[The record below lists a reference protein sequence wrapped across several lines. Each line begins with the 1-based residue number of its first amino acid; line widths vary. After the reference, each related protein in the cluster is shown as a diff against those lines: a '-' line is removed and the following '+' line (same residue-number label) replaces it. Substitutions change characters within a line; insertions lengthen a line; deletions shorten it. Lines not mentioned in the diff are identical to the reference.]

1 MSDSVRTRPVHWIVL
16 ALLVALATG
25 LRFHGIDRL
34 LPHRFEPD
42 AFVVYMAEDLRDEP
56 GRVRTQEFA
65 ERYPTLLA
73 RTAAL
78 VPKAPIPLGLPPEA
92 AERAHLAR
100 AGQTFHDVRVLIAL
114 LSIALVPLTFL
125 LARRFSSP
133 ASALVA
139 AFFVATSLLHLFFSD
154 QARPHG
160 AYATLA
166 IGTVIL
172 AVHARA
178 QRSFLLLLAAGV
190 CAGLSLGVLQ
200 TGLFV
205 LPPIVIA
212 AALGEGSRASRAV
225 RAFVAVAV
233 AFAVAYSFNDFLPV
247 IDSNGITM
255 SGKGGHAVRMSE
267 FNGGGFAITWRS
279 LWGQDPVVAV
289 LGLLGLVWLAAEW
302 WRTRPLATER
312 RADLLVVLAHA
323 APYTLV
329 LVVNE
334 HISERY
340 FLPLLPGLACAAAFV
355 LARVATPLGKLR
367 TRGGALALH
376 ALLFAAVAWLPL
388 ANALRYAHLA
398 AAPDTYEH
406 TAAWI
411 RENVPASDKVVVI
424 ASGPLPLLHARDAL
438 DHDLADF
445 AGQSQ
450 PWFTY
455 QGMLPDAEL
464 ARGHELFTYPAV
476 RPAEFVG
483 DETAELAEARRYLA
497 DARPRWVVV
506 EESRF
511 MRSVGWSRSFVR
523 AARERGALE
532 FWVRAETDDDV
543 REVPHPYQNA
553 HYLAFRMREME
564 RWGPRFEVYR
574 WPE

>member
-1 MSDSVRTRPVHWIVL
+1 MTAAVRTRPVHLVLL
-16 ALLVALATG
+16 ALLVALAAG

-78 VPKAPIPLGLPPEA
+78 VPKQPIPLGLPPAE

-100 AGQTFHDVRVLIAL
+100 AGRTFHDVRVMIAL
-114 LSIALVPLTFL
+114 FSIVLVPLTFL
-125 LARRFSSP
+125 LARRFLAP

-139 AFFVATSLLHLFFSD
+139 TFFVATSLLHLFFSD

-166 IGTVIL
+166 VATVLL

-178 QRSFLLLLAAGV
+178 RGSIVLLLAAGA

-200 TGLFV
+200 TGVFV

-212 AALGEGSRASRAV
+212 AALGGGTRRARAL
-225 RAFVAVAV
+225 RAFLALAVAL
-233 AFAVAYSFNDFLPV
+233 AVAYPFNDFLPV
-247 IDSNGITM
+247 IDSHGITM
-255 SGKGGHAVRMSE
+255 SGKGGHAVRLSE
-267 FNGGGFAITWRS
+267 INGGGFAIAWRS
-279 LWGQDPVVAV
+279 LWGQDPALTVA
-289 LGLLGLVWLAAEW
+289 GLLGLAWLAVAW

-329 LVVNE
+329 LLVNE

-340 FLPLLPGLACAAAFV
+340 FLPLLPGLSCAAAFALARLGASLQRVPARVPRVAV
-355 LARVATPLGKLR
+355 LAL
-367 TRGGALALH
+367 GALA
-376 ALLFAAVAWLPL
+376 VAWCPVE
-388 ANALRYAHLA
+388 NALRYAHVA
-398 AAPDTYEH
+398 ATPDTYER

-411 RENVPASDKVVVI
+411 RDNVPAADKVVVV
-424 ASGPLPLLHARDAL
+424 ASGPLPILHARDAIE
-438 DHDLADF
+438 HDLGDF

-455 QGMLPDAEL
+455 QGMLPAAEL
-464 ARGHELFTYPAV
+464 ARGHELFAYPAV
-476 RPAEFVG
+476 RPPEFAG

-497 DARPRWVVV
+497 EAHPRWVVV

-511 MRSVGWSRSFVR
+511 MRSVGWSRSFAR
-523 AARERGALE
+523 AARERGALAY
-532 FWVRAETDDDV
+532 WVRAETSDDV

-553 HYLAFRMREME
+553 NWLAFRLREME
-564 RWGPRFEVYR
+564 CWGPRFEVYR
-574 WPE
+574 WPD

>member
-1 MSDSVRTRPVHWIVL
+1 MIESARTRPVHWLVL
-16 ALLVALATG
+16 ALVLAFAAG
-25 LRFHGIDRL
+25 LRFRGIDRL

-65 ERYPTLLA
+65 QRYPTLLA

-78 VPKAPIPLGLPPEA
+78 VPKAPIPLGLPPED

-100 AGQTFHDVRVLIAL
+100 AGRTFHDVRVLIAL

-125 LARRFSSP
+125 LARRFLSP

-139 AFFVATSLLHLFFSD
+139 ASFVATSLLHLFFSD

-166 IGTVIL
+166 VGTVIL
-172 AVHARA
+172 AVTARA
-178 QRSFLLLLAAGV
+178 KESFLLLLAAGA
-190 CAGLSLGVLQ
+190 CAGLALGVLQ

-212 AALGEGSRASRAV
+212 AALGSGGKFARAGRACAAIAV
-225 RAFVAVAV
+225 ALAVAV
-233 AFAVAYSFNDFLPV
+233 PFNDFLPV
-247 IDSNGITM
+247 IDEHGITM
-255 SGKGGHAVRMSE
+255 SGKGGHAVRLSE
-267 FNGGGFAITWRS
+267 INGGGFAITWRS
-279 LWGQDPVVAV
+279 LWGQDPVLAV
-289 LGLLGLVWLAAEW
+289 LGLLGLAWLVAEW
-302 WRTRPLATER
+302 LRTRPLAMER

-355 LARVATPLGKLR
+355 LARVFAGLGHVRARVPRLAAC
-367 TRGGALALH
+367 ALVCV
-376 ALLFAAVAWLPL
+376 AVAWWPL
-388 ANALRYAHLA
+388 TDALRYAHIA
-398 AAPDTYEH
+398 AAPDTYER
-406 TAAWI
+406 TADWL

-455 QGMLPDAEL
+455 QGVLPDAEL

-483 DETAELAEARRYLA
+483 DEAAEFAEARRYLA
-497 DARPRWVVV
+497 DAKPRWIVV

-523 AARERGALE
+523 AARERGE
-532 FWVRAETDDDV
+532 MNFSVRAERDDDA

-553 HYLAFRMREME
+553 HYLAFRLGEME
-564 RWGPRFEVYR
+564 CWGPRFEVYR